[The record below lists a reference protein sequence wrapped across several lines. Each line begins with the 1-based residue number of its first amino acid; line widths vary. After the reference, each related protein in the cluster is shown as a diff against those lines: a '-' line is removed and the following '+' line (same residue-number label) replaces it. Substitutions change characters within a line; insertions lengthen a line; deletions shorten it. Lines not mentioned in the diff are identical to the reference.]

1 MTMETT
7 TQKDAALNLM
17 ERVLREGRPMAREY
31 PLIFESNATGRVEA
45 LEENDEVVST
55 CAWIARTLATEAVD
69 VPTAFIGSVATC
81 PTIRGRGLGSRVLA
95 ETLGKAKAQGA
106 AFSLLWA
113 DEPEWY
119 QARGWIPFG
128 TENVFVIEHGNAILL
143 PEPTGVRP
151 ATHDDASAIH
161 GLYSQHTSR
170 TLRIKEETE
179 SLLNM
184 PNMQTYVCEHEGN
197 VVGYACMGRGEDL
210 QHVIHEWG
218 GSPEGVLP
226 VVSQLWAKSRNEC
239 DRIFMMVPDSEPDFR
254 AFFKFVKAE
263 GAQGVLAMA
272 HLGCTKAVASTFNTL
287 FPEGVTAVATSDET
301 IDVTGPKGTLRLT
314 NHEILLALCPPR
326 GDRRVVD
333 VIEDEVGMALP
344 NLPINPFVWGL
355 DSI

>member
-7 TQKDAALNLM
+7 TQKDAALALM
-17 ERVLREGRPMAREY
+17 ERVLRDGRPMAREY
-31 PLIFESNATGRVEA
+31 PLIFESNATGKVET

-55 CAWIARTLATEAVD
+55 CAWIARTLATPTAD
-69 VPTAFIGSVATC
+69 VPTAFIGSVATS
-81 PTIRGRGLGSRVLA
+81 PSIRGRGLGSRVLA
-95 ETLGKAKAQGA
+95 ETLNKASSQGA
-106 AFSLLWA
+106 ALSLLWA

-128 TENVFVIEHGNAILL
+128 TENVYVIEHGNAILL
-143 PEPTGVRP
+143 PEPIGVRA
-151 ATHDDASAIH
+151 ATDADTDAIH
-161 GLYSQHTSR
+161 SLYSQHASR
-170 TLRIKEETE
+170 TLRIKEETA
-179 SLLNM
+179 SLLGI
-184 PNMQTYVCEHEGN
+184 PNMQTYVCEQEGE

-218 GSPEGVLP
+218 GSPDGVLP
-226 VVSQLWAKSRNEC
+226 VVSQLWAKSRNESE
-239 DRIFMMVPDSEPDFR
+239 RIFMMVPDSEPDFR

-272 HLGCTKAVASTFNTL
+272 HLGCTKVMASTFNSL
-287 FPEGVTAVATSDET
+287 FPEGVTATATSAET

-333 VIEDEVGMALP
+333 VIEQEVGTAIP
-344 NLPINPFVWGL
+344 NLPVSPFVWGL

>member
-1 MTMETT
+1 MTMETK
-7 TQKDAALNLM
+7 TQKEAALNLM
-17 ERVLREGRPMAREY
+17 EQVLREGRPMAREY
-31 PLIFESNATGRVEA
+31 PLIFESNGTGRVET

-55 CAWIARTLATEAVD
+55 CAWIDRTLATPTAD
-69 VPTAFIGSVATC
+69 VPVAFIGSVATS
-81 PTIRGRGLGSRVLA
+81 PSIRGRGLGSRVLA
-95 ETLGKAKAQGA
+95 EALTKAKNQGA
-106 AFSLLWA
+106 ALSLLWA

-143 PEPTGVRP
+143 PEPTGVRA
-151 ATHDDASAIH
+151 ATDADVEAIH
-161 GLYSQHTSR
+161 TLYSSHASR

-179 SLLNM
+179 SLLRI
-184 PNMQTYVCEHEGN
+184 PNMQIYVCERDGA

-218 GSPEGVLP
+218 GAPEGVLP

-239 DRIFMMVPDSEPDFR
+239 DRIFIMVPESEGDIR

-272 HLGCTKAVASTFNTL
+272 HLGSTEAMASTFNSV
-287 FPEGVTAVATSDET
+287 FPEGVTAKAVSDEA

-333 VIEDEVGMALP
+333 VLEQEVGTAIP
-344 NLPINPFVWGL
+344 NLPVSPFVWGL